1 MPSKSGPATIPNLR
15 FAVVGLPL
23 HGGTDTAR
31 LQDRGYRRSMR
42 CPTCTSLDDKVVDSR
57 LADDGVAIRRRRE
70 CLGCGRRFT
79 TFERI
84 EEVGLVVVKRSGLRE
99 PFKRSKVVA
108 GVRAAAK
115 NRPVG
120 PEQLEELAAD
130 VEEALRLEGSEA
142 SSARVGAIVLERLR
156 ALDEVAYVRFAS
168 VYKGFDAPGDF
179 EREVLALTQEPPP
192 SAPPPPAQ
200 ASPE

>member
-1 MPSKSGPATIPNLR
+1 M
-15 FAVVGLPL
+15 
-23 HGGTDTAR
+23 
-31 LQDRGYRRSMR
+31 QDGGYRRAMR

-84 EEVGLVVVKRSGLRE
+84 EEVVLAVVKRSGVRE
-99 PFKRSKVVA
+99 PFRRGKIVA
-108 GVRAAAK
+108 GVRSAAK
-115 NRPVG
+115 NRPVS
-120 PEQLEELAAD
+120 PAQLEGLAAD

-168 VYKGFDAPGDF
+168 VYKGFDDPGDF
-179 EREVLALTQEPPP
+179 EREVLALTQVEPPP
-192 SAPPPPAQ
+192 PVD
-200 ASPE
+200 

>member
-1 MPSKSGPATIPNLR
+1 
-15 FAVVGLPL
+15 
-23 HGGTDTAR
+23 
-31 LQDRGYRRSMR
+31 MR
-42 CPTCTSLDDKVVDSR
+42 CPACTSVDDKVVDSR

-84 EEVGLVVVKRSGLRE
+84 EEVSLVVVKRSGVRE
-99 PFKRSKVVA
+99 PFRRGKVVA

-120 PEQLEELAAD
+120 PAQLEGLAAD

-179 EREVLALTQEPPP
+179 EREVVALTQAEPPP
-192 SAPPPPAQ
+192 SPAD
-200 ASPE
+200 